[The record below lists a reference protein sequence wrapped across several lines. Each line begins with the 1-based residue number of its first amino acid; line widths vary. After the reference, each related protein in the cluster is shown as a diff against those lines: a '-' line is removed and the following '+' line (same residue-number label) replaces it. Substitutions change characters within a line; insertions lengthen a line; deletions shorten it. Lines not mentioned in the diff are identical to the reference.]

1 MNAKIFLTLCKKNKI
16 ERLTNENIFWFFPCF
31 FVFLL
36 TSINN
41 FDFVIRYPHKSWK
54 KILWTTILTFK
65 SNIPIKTGK
74 EKIWTN

>member
-1 MNAKIFLTLCKKNKI
+1 MNANIFLTLCKKNKI

-41 FDFVIRYPHKSWK
+41 FDFVIRYPQNHGKKSYGQQFWLLNQ
-54 KILWTTILTFK
+54 I
-65 SNIPIKTGK
+65 SP
-74 EKIWTN
+74 